1 MFMHVIVKYFPYM
14 SVFPNSLRRQGSFTE
29 FCGFQNPGPC
39 GRTTAAVLFSHS
51 HRCCPLSS
59 VSHQRI
65 NFCAAGAMEAAQPLQ
80 LFPSLRRQKACW
92 SSPASQDFCPWH
104 EKNEASF
111 ALSCGKRWIGYS
123 EKRVRLQ
130 TFSIQFLFSEVW
142 KSEGTC
148 SLGLEKASFKNRRH
162 HTANMLNTR
171 VSIHVLDELGFC
183 LCTLPSSDLH
193 QGF

>member
-39 GRTTAAVLFSHS
+39 GRTTAADLFSHS
-51 HRCCPLSS
+51 HRCCPLTS

-104 EKNEASF
+104 EKKWSKF
-111 ALSCGKRWIGYS
+111 CFVLW
-123 EKRVRLQ
+123 EKMDRLQ
-130 TFSIQFLFSEVW
+130 RKEGQTPDLFHPIFVQWGVEVW
-142 KSEGTC
+142 
-148 SLGLEKASFKNRRH
+148 RD
-162 HTANMLNTR
+162 MLTWPGKG
-171 VSIHVLDELGFC
+171 IL
-183 LCTLPSSDLH
+183 
-193 QGF
+193 QK